1 MANIV
6 IIPVFNEEK
15 HIEGVIKK
23 VRENSDSDILIIN
36 DGSTDNSLKIIRSL
50 GVKEFRGHGV
60 NSSTPQFLNLLTHS
74 ENQGYGKSLIDGF
87 KFAISNNYRL
97 AVTIDCD
104 EQHEPHLISTF
115 IEEINLPLIPSF
127 TTSPLPSLQR
137 RGLRGGQRRGEGRSF
152 DIVSGSRYL
161 KEYSTN
167 NPPPLDRKQ
176 INEEITKIINKITGY
191 NLTDSF
197 CGFKAY
203 KVDSLRKLK
212 LTEWGYGMPLQI
224 WIQTWMKNLTVKE
237 YPIERIYKN
246 LGRSFGAELDDPEK
260 RLAYYKRIIESA
272 TSNEQ

>member
-1 MANIV
+1 MVSNLI

-36 DGSTDNSLKIIRSL
+36 DGSTDKSLEIINSITPPLNIRGGWGELKII
-50 GVKEFRGHGV
+50 
-60 NSSTPQFLNLLTHS
+60 THA

-87 KFAISNNYRL
+87 NFAISNNYRL
-97 AVTIDCD
+97 AVTMDCD
-104 EQHEPHLISTF
+104 EQHEPHMVSTF
-115 IEEINLPLIPSF
+115 LEEVKN
-127 TTSPLPSLQR
+127 
-137 RGLRGGQRRGEGRSF
+137 F

-167 NPPPLDRKQ
+167 NPPPLDRKK
-176 INEEITKIINKITGY
+176 INEKITKIINRITNY

-203 KVDSLRKLK
+203 KVDSLKKLK
-212 LTEWGYGMPLQI
+212 LTEWGYGMPLQL
-224 WIQTWMKNLTVKE
+224 WIQAWQKNLSIKE
-237 YPIERIYKN
+237 LPVERIYKN

-260 RLAYYKRIIESA
+260 RLAYYKRIIETEINKLTTNNRQLTRLSL
-272 TSNEQ
+272 

>member
-23 VRENSDSDILIIN
+23 VRENSDSDILVIN
-36 DGSTDNSLKIIRSL
+36 DGSTDKSLKIIRSL
-50 GVKEFRGHGV
+50 GAEEFRGHGV

-87 KFAISNNYRL
+87 NFAIYHKYHY

-115 IEEINLPLIPSF
+115 IEEINLPASRCKASQQREPSPSF
-127 TTSPLPSLQR
+127 V
-137 RGLRGGQRRGEGRSF
+137 RRGEGRSV

-161 KEYSTN
+161 KEHSTN

-176 INEEITKIINKITGY
+176 INDEITKIINRITGY

-212 LTEWGYGMPLQI
+212 LTEWGYGMPLQL
-224 WIQTWMKNLTVKE
+224 WIQAWNRGFTIKE
-237 YPIERIYKN
+237 YPIGRIYKN
-246 LGRSFGAELDDPEK
+246 LDRSFGKEMDVPEK
-260 RLAYYKRIIESA
+260 RLAYYKRIIE
-272 TSNEQ
+272 EEYQRVKVFLL

>member
-1 MANIV
+1 MDNLI

-36 DGSTDNSLKIIRSL
+36 DGSTDKSLEVINSIPPHTPLLKEGRGGLKIIS
-50 GVKEFRGHGV
+50 
-60 NSSTPQFLNLLTHS
+60 HS
-74 ENQGYGKSLIDGF
+74 QNQGYGKSLIDGF
-87 KFAISNNYRL
+87 NFAISNNYRL

-115 IEEINLPLIPSF
+115 FEEIKNY
-127 TTSPLPSLQR
+127 
-137 RGLRGGQRRGEGRSF
+137 

-161 KEYSTN
+161 EEHSTN

-176 INEEITKIINKITGY
+176 INDEITKIINQITGY

-212 LTEWGYGMPLQI
+212 LTGWGYGMPLQL
-224 WIQTWMKNLTVKE
+224 WIQAWQKNLIVKE
-237 YPIERIYKN
+237 YPVGRIYKN

-260 RLAYYKRIIESA
+260 RLSYYKKIIEA
-272 TSNEQ
+272 EINKLTTNNRQL

>member
-1 MANIV
+1 MVSNLI
-6 IIPVFNEEK
+6 IIPVFNEER

-36 DGSTDNSLKIIRSL
+36 DGSTDKSLEIIRSL
-50 GVKEFRGHGV
+50 GVKEFRSHGV

-87 KFAISNNYRL
+87 NFAISNNYRL
-97 AVTIDCD
+97 AVTMDCD
-104 EQHEPHLISTF
+104 EQHEPHMISTF
-115 IEEINLPLIPSF
+115 LEEVKN
-127 TTSPLPSLQR
+127 
-137 RGLRGGQRRGEGRSF
+137 F

-167 NPPPLDRKQ
+167 NPPPLDRKK
-176 INEEITKIINKITGY
+176 INEKITKIINRITNY

-203 KVDSLRKLK
+203 KVDSLKNLK
-212 LTEWGYGMPLQI
+212 LTEWGYGMPLQL
-224 WIQTWMKNLTVKE
+224 WIQAWQKNLSIKE
-237 YPIERIYKN
+237 LPVERIYKN

-260 RLAYYKRIIESA
+260 RLAYYKRIIETEINKLTTNNRQLTRLSL
-272 TSNEQ
+272 

>member
-1 MANIV
+1 MANLI
-6 IIPVFNEEK
+6 IIPIFNEEQYIK
-15 HIEGVIKK
+15 RVIEK
-23 VRENSDSDILIIN
+23 VRENTDSDILVIN
-36 DGSTDNSLKIIRSL
+36 DGSTDKSYEILNSIS
-50 GVKEFRGHGV
+50 KEIKRINH
-60 NSSTPQFLNLLTHS
+60 P

-87 KFAISNNYRL
+87 NFAISNNYRL

-104 EQHEPHLISTF
+104 EQHEPHLISIF
-115 IEEINLPLIPSF
+115 FNEINLPLIPSF
-127 TTSPLPSLQR
+127 V
-137 RGLRGGQRRGEGRSF
+137 RRGEGRSF

-167 NPPPLDRKQ
+167 NPPPLDRKR
-176 INEEITKIINKITGY
+176 INDEITKIINQITGY

-212 LTEWGYGMPLQI
+212 LTEWGYGMPLQL
-224 WIQTWMKNLTVKE
+224 WIQAWNRGLTVKE
-237 YPIERIYKN
+237 YPIGRIYKN
-246 LGRSFGAELDDPEK
+246 LDRSLGKEMDVPEK

>member
-6 IIPVFNEEK
+6 IIPVYNEDRYIEK
-15 HIEGVIKK
+15 VLKK
-23 VRENSDSDILIIN
+23 VKENTDSDILVINDSSTDKSLEIIN
-36 DGSTDNSLKIIRSL
+36 SIIPPPPPL
-50 GVKEFRGHGV
+50 GKGGMVGLELINH
-60 NSSTPQFLNLLTHS
+60 P

-87 KFAISNNYRL
+87 DFAITHNYHY

-115 IEEINLPLIPSF
+115 LDEINLPLIPSF
-127 TTSPLPSLQR
+127 TTSPLHSLQR
-137 RGLRGGQRRGEGRSF
+137 RGLRGGQRRGGGRSY

-212 LTEWGYGMPLQI
+212 LTEWGYGMPLQL
-224 WIQTWMKNLTVKE
+224 WIQAWQKNLIVKE
-237 YPIERIYKN
+237 YPVGRIYKN
-246 LGRSFGAELDDPEK
+246 LGRSFGTELDDPEK

>member
-1 MANIV
+1 MVSNLV
-6 IIPVFNEEK
+6 IIPVYNEGRYIEK
-15 HIEGVIKK
+15 VLKK
-23 VRENSDSDILIIN
+23 VKENTDSDILVID
-36 DGSTDNSLKIIRSL
+36 DGSTDKTLEIIRSL
-50 GVKEFRGHGV
+50 RVKEFRGYGV
-60 NSSTPQFLNLLTHS
+60 NSSTPQLLNLLTHL

-87 KFAISNNYRL
+87 DFAITHNYHY

-115 IEEINLPLIPSF
+115 LEEIK
-127 TTSPLPSLQR
+127 R
-137 RGLRGGQRRGEGRSF
+137 F

-161 KEYSTN
+161 KKYSTN

-212 LTEWGYGMPLQI
+212 LTEWGYGMPLQL
-224 WIQTWMKNLTVKE
+224 WIQAWNRGFTVKE
-237 YPIERIYKN
+237 YPIGRIYKN
-246 LGRSFGAELDDPEK
+246 LDRSFGKEMDVPEK
-260 RLAYYKRIIESA
+260 RLAYYKKVIEST